1 MAPKLKKNQK
11 KKPPKKSPAE
21 SYLAD
26 DENFHKFSSQLAK
39 MGLALRDITSD
50 GNCCFRALS
59 DQLQGT
65 EEHHADYR
73 RRVCL
78 YMKQHRGQFE
88 PFVAA
93 LIEDDDDDDDD
104 EKSSQVVVMGRT
116 RQASKQ
122 LRSQLDS
129 FDLYIKH
136 LEESGTYA
144 DNGCLVAFARLYQ
157 VDINIHQLDLDIWT
171 IHGTDMTLT
180 TTSSSS
186 KDNKRNP
193 IPQIHLSYHNG
204 EHYSSIRPIGDN
216 SNKPT
221 SIYFAENRKKSTPT
235 TASAASRFR
244 DDDDDD
250 FADYPFYSNDNNE
263 DCNNNFLSAAAALN
277 ETNASSFSL
286 DHKIEQIIEITK
298 CFDISLIKSKLDEN
312 ENNVDLTIDAVIN
325 SNNNNDN
332 DSTDVEDKPK
342 TRPVKSDKKNE
353 KKERQME
360 RQRLK
365 VLEQRERQPQLN
377 TTAQKNLV
385 RVDELE
391 EKKVNTNNL
400 NVQTKSI

>member
-1 MAPKLKKNQK
+1 
-11 KKPPKKSPAE
+11 
-21 SYLAD
+21 
-26 DENFHKFSSQLAK
+26 
-39 MGLALRDITSD
+39 
-50 GNCCFRALS
+50 
-59 DQLQGT
+59 
-65 EEHHADYR
+65 
-73 RRVCL
+73 
-78 YMKQHRGQFE
+78 
-88 PFVAA
+88 
-93 LIEDDDDDDDD
+93 
-104 EKSSQVVVMGRT
+104 
-116 RQASKQ
+116 
-122 LRSQLDS
+122 
-129 FDLYIKH
+129 
-136 LEESGTYA
+136 
-144 DNGCLVAFARLYQ
+144 
-157 VDINIHQLDLDIWT
+157 
-171 IHGTDMTLT
+171 MTLT

-263 DCNNNFLSAAAALN
+263 DCNNNFLSAAAAALN
-277 ETNASSFSL
+277 KTNASSFSL